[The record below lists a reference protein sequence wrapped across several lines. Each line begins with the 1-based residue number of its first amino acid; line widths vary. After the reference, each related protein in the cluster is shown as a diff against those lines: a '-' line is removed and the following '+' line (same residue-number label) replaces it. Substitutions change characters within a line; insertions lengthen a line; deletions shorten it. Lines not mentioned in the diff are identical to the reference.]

1 MSSIA
6 YITDRNMIEFHRLN
20 GNSTISFWRPS
31 AGKRFTDFN
40 HGDLLFFL
48 AKGTELKHTG
58 EKGIIGYGRF
68 QHSVQYSF
76 RQMWNHYER
85 LNGYDTPE
93 DFKEA
98 ILRVSKSK
106 TLPSSLSSLILNDI
120 VFFQAPVYLSEFG
133 MKISNNLESF
143 IYLDKDN
150 PQMTVNIL
158 LKANEIGVDAW
169 SSAVSSYAPSSSVFD
184 DDLARHIIQYRAANL
199 PSLSTE
205 KEQKKQV
212 KYLTQLIE
220 KDDRYQWLDERKQE
234 LIHFDVDKL
243 ELITSISANK
253 LHLTERL
260 IYEYGKYRMLDT
272 LTKGIPN
279 FKQKTLHYTTYV
291 EYEVSSDL
299 KQLLVVDGFDY
310 RYLNLDQ
317 I

>member
-133 MKISNNLESF
+133 MRISNNLESF

-220 KDDRYQWLDERKQE
+220 KDDRYQWLDELKQE

-260 IYEYGKYRMLDT
+260 IYEYGKYRMLET

>member
-68 QHSVQYSF
+68 QHSVQHSF
-76 RQMWNHYER
+76 RQMWNQYGN
-85 LNGYDTPE
+85 LNGYETPE

-106 TLPSSLSSLILNDI
+106 TLPTSLSSLILNEI

-133 MKISNNLESF
+133 MRISNNLESF

-158 LKANEIGVDAW
+158 LKANDIGIDAW
-169 SSAVSSYAPSSSVFD
+169 SSSVSSYAPSSSVFD
-184 DDLARHIIQYRAANL
+184 NDLARHIIQYRLCNIPCL
-199 PSLSTE
+199 GTE
-205 KEQKKQV
+205 KELKKQS
-212 KYLTQLIE
+212 KYLME
-220 KDDRYQWLDERKQE
+220 MVKKDDSYQWLDERKQE
-234 LIHFDVDKL
+234 LIRFKCDGL
-243 ELITSISANK
+243 EIVTAISANK
-253 LHLTERL
+253 HNLEERL
-260 IYEYGKYRMLDT
+260 IYELGKYSLLNRQT
-272 LTKGIPN
+272 HTIPN
-279 FKQKTLHYTTYV
+279 FNKKTLQYTTYV
-291 EYEVSSDL
+291 EYEVSDDL
-299 KQLLVVDGFDY
+299 KKLLVDDNFDY
-310 RYLNLDQ
+310 RYISLNQ
-317 I
+317 T

>member
-1 MSSIA
+1 
-6 YITDRNMIEFHRLN
+6 
-20 GNSTISFWRPS
+20 
-31 AGKRFTDFN
+31 
-40 HGDLLFFL
+40 
-48 AKGTELKHTG
+48 
-58 EKGIIGYGRF
+58 
-68 QHSVQYSF
+68 
-76 RQMWNHYER
+76 
-85 LNGYDTPE
+85 
-93 DFKEA
+93 
-98 ILRVSKSK
+98 
-106 TLPSSLSSLILNDI
+106 
-120 VFFQAPVYLSEFG
+120 
-133 MKISNNLESF
+133 
-143 IYLDKDN
+143 
-150 PQMTVNIL
+150 MTVNIL

-260 IYEYGKYRMLDT
+260 IYEYGKYRMLET

>member
-6 YITDRNMIEFHRLN
+6 YITDKNMIEFHRLN

-48 AKGTELKHTG
+48 AKGTELKQTG

-68 QHSVQYSF
+68 QHSVQHSF
-76 RQMWNHYER
+76 RQMWSQYGN
-85 LNGYDTPE
+85 LNGYETTE
-93 DFKEA
+93 DFKDA

-106 TLPSSLSSLILNDI
+106 TLPTSLSSLILNEI

-133 MKISNNLESF
+133 MRISNNLESF

-184 DDLARHIIQYRAANL
+184 DDLARHIIQYRLCNI

-205 KEQKKQV
+205 KEIKKQS
-212 KYLTQLIE
+212 KYLVDLIK
-220 KDDRYQWLDERKQE
+220 KDDSYQNFREYLEVIFRYAGTISLDRESVSVSQNSQIKTGDFIIKPGSPGHSVIVAGVARSNSGKKLYLLAESFMPAQD
-234 LIHFDVDKL
+234 IHILK
-243 ELITSISANK
+243 NK
-253 LHLTERL
+253 KN
-260 IYEYGKYRMLDT
+260 Y
-272 LTKGIPN
+272 
-279 FKQKTLHYTTYV
+279 QCTY
-291 EYEVSSDL
+291 
-299 KQLLVVDGFDY
+299 
-310 RYLNLDQ
+310 
-317 I
+317 

>member
-133 MKISNNLESF
+133 MRISNNLESF

-158 LKANEIGVDAW
+158 LKANKIGVDAW

-260 IYEYGKYRMLDT
+260 IYEYGKYRMLET

-279 FKQKTLHYTTYV
+279 FKQKTLHYTAYV

>member
-133 MKISNNLESF
+133 MRISNNLESF

-260 IYEYGKYRMLDT
+260 IYEYGKYRMLET

>member
-6 YITDRNMIEFHRLN
+6 YITDKNMIEFHRLN

-48 AKGTELKHTG
+48 AKGTELKQTG

-68 QHSVQYSF
+68 QHSVQHSF
-76 RQMWNHYER
+76 RQMWNLYGN
-85 LNGYDTPE
+85 LNGYETTE

-98 ILRVSKSK
+98 ILRVSKTK
-106 TLPSSLSSLILNDI
+106 TLPTSLSSLILNEI

-133 MKISNNLESF
+133 MRISNNLESF

-184 DDLARHIIQYRAANL
+184 DDLSRHIIQYRLSNI
-199 PSLSTE
+199 PNLSTE
-205 KEQKKQV
+205 KELKKQS
-212 KYLTQLIE
+212 KYLMDLIKKE
-220 KDDRYQWLDERKQE
+220 DNYQWLDERKQE
-234 LIHFDVDKL
+234 LIRFNLKGL
-243 ELITSISANK
+243 EIVTAVSVNKHNLI
-253 LHLTERL
+253 ERL
-260 IYEYGKYRMLDT
+260 IYEFGKYNLIHK
-272 LTKGIPN
+272 LTKDIPN
-279 FKQKTLHYTTYV
+279 F
-291 EYEVSSDL
+291 
-299 KQLLVVDGFDY
+299 
-310 RYLNLDQ
+310 
-317 I
+317 

>member
-133 MKISNNLESF
+133 MRISNNLESF

>member
-150 PQMTVNIL
+150 PQ
-158 LKANEIGVDAW
+158 
-169 SSAVSSYAPSSSVFD
+169 
-184 DDLARHIIQYRAANL
+184 
-199 PSLSTE
+199 
-205 KEQKKQV
+205 
-212 KYLTQLIE
+212 
-220 KDDRYQWLDERKQE
+220 
-234 LIHFDVDKL
+234 
-243 ELITSISANK
+243 
-253 LHLTERL
+253 
-260 IYEYGKYRMLDT
+260 
-272 LTKGIPN
+272 
-279 FKQKTLHYTTYV
+279 
-291 EYEVSSDL
+291 
-299 KQLLVVDGFDY
+299 
-310 RYLNLDQ
+310 
-317 I
+317 

>member
-6 YITDRNMIEFHRLN
+6 YITDKNMIEFHRLN

-48 AKGTELKHTG
+48 AKGTELKQTG

-68 QHSVQYSF
+68 QHSVQHSF
-76 RQMWNHYER
+76 RQMWNLYGN
-85 LNGYDTPE
+85 LNGYETTE

-98 ILRVSKSK
+98 ILRVSKTK
-106 TLPSSLSSLILNDI
+106 TLPTSLSSLILNEI

-133 MKISNNLESF
+133 MRISNNLESF

-184 DDLARHIIQYRAANL
+184 DDLSRHIIQYRLSNI
-199 PSLSTE
+199 PNLSTE
-205 KEQKKQV
+205 KELKKQS
-212 KYLTQLIE
+212 KYLMDLIKKE
-220 KDDRYQWLDERKQE
+220 DNYQWLDERKQE
-234 LIHFDVDKL
+234 LIRFNLKGL
-243 ELITSISANK
+243 EIVTAVSVNKHNLI
-253 LHLTERL
+253 ERL
-260 IYEYGKYRMLDT
+260 IYEFGKYNLIHK
-272 LTKGIPN
+272 LTKDIPN
-279 FKQKTLHYTTYV
+279 FNQKTLQYTTYV
-291 EYEVSSDL
+291 EHEVSDDL
-299 KQLLVVDGFDY
+299 KKIIICDGFDY
-310 RYLNLDQ
+310 KYINLDQ

>member
-6 YITDRNMIEFHRLN
+6 YITDKNMIEFHRLN

-48 AKGTELKHTG
+48 AKGTELKQTG

-68 QHSVQYSF
+68 QHSVQHSF
-76 RQMWNHYER
+76 RQMWNLYGN
-85 LNGYDTPE
+85 LNGYETTG
-93 DFKEA
+93 DFKDA

-106 TLPSSLSSLILNDI
+106 TLPTSLGSLILNEI

-133 MKISNNLESF
+133 MRISNNLESF

-150 PQMTVNIL
+150 PEMTVKIL

-184 DDLARHIIQYRAANL
+184 DDLARHMIQYRLSNI
-199 PSLSTE
+199 PNISTE
-205 KEQKKQV
+205 KETKKQS
-212 KYLTQLIE
+212 KYLSEYSKKEDNL
-220 KDDRYQWLDERKQE
+220 QWIDERKQE
-234 LIHFDVDKL
+234 LVRFNEKGL
-243 ELITSISANK
+243 EIISSVSTNK
-253 LHLTERL
+253 HSLMERL
-260 IYEYGKYRMLDT
+260 VYELGKFILIQNR
-272 LTKGIPN
+272 TKDIPN
-279 FKQKTLHYTTYV
+279 FNQKTLQYTV
-291 EYEVSSDL
+291 LIEYEVSEDI
-299 KQLLVVDGFDY
+299 KQMFVSSGLNY
-310 RYLNLDQ
+310 RYVNLDS

>member
-6 YITDRNMIEFHRLN
+6 YITDKNMIEFHRLN

-31 AGKRFTDFN
+31 VGKRFTDFN

-48 AKGTELKHTG
+48 AKGTELKQTG

-68 QHSVQYSF
+68 QHSVQHSF
-76 RQMWNHYER
+76 RQMWNLYGN
-85 LNGYDTPE
+85 LNGYESTE

-106 TLPSSLSSLILNDI
+106 TLPSSLSSLILNEI

-133 MKISNNLESF
+133 MRISNNLESF

-184 DDLARHIIQYRAANL
+184 DDLARHMIQYRLSNI
-199 PSLSTE
+199 PHLSTE
-205 KEQKKQV
+205 KELKKQS
-212 KYLTQLIE
+212 KYLIDLMKKE
-220 KDDRYQWLDERKQE
+220 EGYQWIDERKQE
-234 LIHFDVDKL
+234 LIRFTVNGV
-243 ELITSISANK
+243 EIVTSISSNK
-253 LHLTERL
+253 HNLTERL
-260 IYEYGKYRMLDT
+260 IYEFGKYNLIHK
-272 LTKGIPN
+272 LTKDIPN
-279 FKQKTLHYTTYV
+279 FNQKTLHLTTYV
-291 EYEVSSDL
+291 EYEVPEDL
-299 KQLLVVDGFDY
+299 KKIIVCDGFDY
-310 RYLNLDQ
+310 RYINLDQ

>member
-6 YITDRNMIEFHRLN
+6 YITDKNMIEFHRLN

-48 AKGTELKHTG
+48 AKGTELKQTG

-68 QHSVQYSF
+68 QHSVQHSF
-76 RQMWNHYER
+76 RQMWSQYGN
-85 LNGYDTPE
+85 LNGYETTE
-93 DFKEA
+93 DFKDA

-106 TLPSSLSSLILNDI
+106 TLPTSLSSLILNEI

-133 MKISNNLESF
+133 MRISNNLESF

-184 DDLARHIIQYRAANL
+184 DDLARHIIQYRLCNI

-205 KEQKKQV
+205 KEIKKQS
-212 KYLTQLIE
+212 KYLVDLIK
-220 KDDRYQWLDERKQE
+220 KDDSYQWLDERKQE
-234 LIHFDVDKL
+234 LIRFKL
-243 ELITSISANK
+243 NGLEIVTAISVNK
-253 LHLTERL
+253 HNLTERL
-260 IYEYGKYRMLDT
+260 IYEFGKYT
-272 LTKGIPN
+272 IINKLTKDIPN
-279 FKQKTLHYTTYV
+279 FNKKTLQYTTYV
-291 EYEVSSDL
+291 ESEVSDDL
-299 KQLLVVDGFDY
+299 KKLLVQEGFDY
-310 RYLNLDQ
+310 RYINLNQ